1 MQTSIH
7 PSAVVDRNATVDE
20 NVVIGP
26 FCCVGPNVVL
36 ESGVNLIS
44 HVVISGRTTLGS
56 NTHVFPFT
64 TLGLPPQDRKYQ
76 GEESWLII
84 GRNNTIR
91 EHVTINPGTR
101 KGGMVTRI
109 GDNCLLLV
117 GTHVAHD
124 CQLGNNVILANCAT
138 LAGHV
143 SVGDF
148 TNIGGLAAIHQ
159 FVRIGAHAMIGGLS
173 GIGYDVIPYGLVVG
187 HRATLKGLNITG
199 LKRRGF
205 TQEDIRILR
214 SVYHLLFMATFEETL
229 NERVHRLTEQYANH
243 PLVIEILSFM
253 SDPSYR
259 GLCLPRE

>member
-7 PSAVVDRNATVDE
+7 PSAIVDRNATVDD

-76 GEESWLII
+76 GEESWLVI

-143 SVGDF
+143 IVGDF
-148 TNIGGLAAIHQ
+148 TTIGGLAAIHQ
-159 FVRIGAHAMIGGLS
+159 FVRIGAHAMIGGLA
-173 GIGYDVIPYGLVVG
+173 GVGYDVIPYGLVIG
-187 HRATLKGLNITG
+187 HRASLNGLNIIG

-205 TQEDIRILR
+205 TREDIRILR

-229 NERVHRLTEQYANH
+229 NERVYRLTDQYANH
-243 PLVIEILSFM
+243 PLVTEILSFM
-253 SDPSYR
+253 SDHSHR
-259 GLCLPRE
+259 GLCLPRK